1 MVPALA
7 KALALAHGSRTPA
20 SFVRQRFPCRP
31 ADGVPVILMLP
42 GINNDAAF
50 PYVQHVMRL
59 VLAEGLG
66 TPAAVNWRGL
76 GGLPLSAAGGAT
88 PKVYCGLGAPDL
100 AEILSHLRRRLPS
113 SPLYAVGWSMG
124 GCILVRHM
132 AEAGEGC
139 ELRAAMAVS
148 PALDVSAV
156 QRYWQG
162 AHSGSGGAGPA
173 VSWRVSSQRRGCE
186 QARRSGACTASR
198 SASSCGCT
206 FFPTAGN

>member
-1 MVPALA
+1 MHTPVLGSWFPLSPRLSPSLMVPGLQPP
-7 KALALAHGSRTPA
+7 LCC
-20 SFVRQRFPCRP
+20 RFPCRP

-162 AHSGSGGAGPA
+162 AHSGSGGRA
-173 VSWRVSSQRRGCE
+173 RCE
-186 QARRSGACTASR
+186 LARLFTAAR
-198 SASSCGCT
+198 L
-206 FFPTAGN
+206 